1 MDLSQFIDP
10 LVPAYASD
18 LMVTGQGDVQSTTYW
33 KDKVA
38 VGVSGKGV
46 YIESSVPV
54 ASGVLNSGKITHGIS
69 DPKVAVFID
78 LKHQPLT
85 GEVKAEYSLDGGEY
99 ILAGFSNV
107 AGSASPLSLQL
118 SGARAQEFD
127 IRITLTAA
135 NNTSPILTRW
145 LQRSYPA
152 PTRSTRYR
160 VPVMLYDVVNLD
172 GTDYYLNPADE
183 LSILVSLHKE
193 QNVFTYQEGL
203 KTYLVTMEDY
213 TWLPEKES
221 IGDGFQGTF
230 VAELREITG

>member
-1 MDLSQFIDP
+1 
-10 LVPAYASD
+10 
-18 LMVTGQGDVQSTTYW
+18 MVTGQGNVLSATYW
-33 KDKVA
+33 NNKV
-38 VGVSGKGV
+38 VFSVSGEGV
-46 YIESSVPV
+46 YIEDVNPV
-54 ASGVLNSGKITHGIS
+54 ASGTLNTGKITHGIS

-78 LKHQPLT
+78 LKHQALT
-85 GEVKAEYSLDGGEY
+85 AGDIKAEYSLDGEAF
-99 ILAGFSNV
+99 ILAGISNII
-107 AGSASPLSLQL
+107 GSVSPLSFQL

-127 IRITLTAA
+127 IKITLTAG

-160 VPVMLYDVVNLD
+160 VPIMLYDIVNLD

-183 LSILVSLHKE
+183 VAILVTLHKD
-193 QNVFTYQEGL
+193 QNVFTYQEGT

-221 IGDGFQGTF
+221 ITDGFQGTF